1 MKGVPAVG
9 KVKNLLSEDACY
21 DDDFSRGPGDP
32 DVYGYPGEPQDPPVE
47 RKIINVRT
55 TNSTSPISLSSL
67 VSALGE
73 SRKASSNAYEAYKE
87 LKGIEDQARY
97 ELEAMLREMGLKSAK
112 GQDFTASIAEKPTI
126 IIKNEADIID
136 WLQNTPD
143 VESNRYIG
151 LKQTEFKSLAQAML
165 KGTGEVVP
173 GTEVEVRESLS
184 IRANKKQEAKA

>member
-1 MKGVPAVG
+1 M
-9 KVKNLLSEDACY
+9 SE
-21 DDDFSRGPGDP
+21 P
-32 DVYGYPGEPQDPPVE
+32 
-47 RKIINVRT
+47 

-143 VESNRYIG
+143 VESDRYIG